1 MMAAWPWQKLQARVQ
16 LLQETPTEKIPAVL
30 FAAGHFSPTHLGHVL
45 MMHQAEKRL
54 LRLGYEVIGAFM
66 SPSHDL
72 SVLEDA
78 KNRGAPELRSGF
90 RIKLAELS
98 TSQDGLVSV
107 SSWEANQAKQLTDHE
122 VAAALFEA
130 VNSVYG
136 DLFEDECIRVFC
148 VCGCDHMARNH
159 LSRGLGAE
167 NLGVVIVPRDL
178 TEEILLERA
187 ASLVFVAEPA
197 QGDAAALSSTKV
209 REAILNGDNEYV
221 KRAMPNS
228 AARCVLQPTL
238 RELQEMRIDFENL
251 NVINPALDIIAQDGA
266 WPLAKLSRRLAELD
280 EGDGLRPAVVLVS
293 GSMSPAHK
301 GFFDVMKKATERLE
315 RAGYKV
321 VGAFLSPQNA
331 TGAATEMRSAAGSEQ
346 ETALSTGF
354 RLKST
359 RLAASDNDFVSLGAW
374 EASVV
379 GRVPSP
385 QEVMVQLMNAIT
397 DAFPRM
403 RECLH
408 IFYACGPGQA
418 ARRGL
423 SSSLNMS
430 DRGVVIVPCENEDC
444 YLLEKPAHLFF
455 IAEPRAGEANIVMSA
470 KIRAAVQ
477 ACNGSY
483 VRSVCHPAVSRFILS
498 PTEEEQATMKADF
511 EYLLPAAASRITDSA
526 VLAEAREKFKT
537 VLSAWA
543 GPPGMIAI
551 EDVARV
557 LEVLD
562 PTWTNSELNTF
573 TSGAFG
579 AVGKAGKISSDDLV
593 EWMFN
598 K

>member
-1 MMAAWPWQKLQARVQ
+1 MAAWPWQKLQARVA

-45 MMHQAEKRL
+45 MMHQAEERL

-78 KNRGAPELRSGF
+78 HARGAPELRCDF

-98 TSQDGLVSV
+98 TAGDSLVAV
-107 SSWEANQAKQLTDHE
+107 SSWEAKQTQKSTDHQ

-130 VNSVYG
+130 VNGAYG
-136 DLFEDECIRVFC
+136 ALFEDERIRVFC
-148 VCGCDHMARNH
+148 VCGCDHMAKNH
-159 LSRGLGAE
+159 LSRGLGGE
-167 NLGVVIVPRDL
+167 FLGVVIVPRDQ
-178 TEEILLERA
+178 TEEILLEKG

-209 REAILNGDNEYV
+209 RGAILNGDKEYV
-221 KRAMPNS
+221 KSAMATS

-238 RELQEMRIDFENL
+238 QELQEMRIDFENL
-251 NVINPALDIIAQDGA
+251 HIINPALDIIAQDGA
-266 WPLAKLSRRLAELD
+266 WPLAKLSKRLAELEEKD
-280 EGDGLRPAVVLVS
+280 SPAVVLVS
-293 GSMSPAHK
+293 GSMSPAHQ
-301 GFFDVMKKATERLE
+301 GFFDVMKSAKERLE

-321 VGAFLSPQNA
+321 IGAFLSPQNA

-346 ETALSTGF
+346 EFALSTGF

-359 RLAASDNDFVSLGAW
+359 RLAASDDDFVSLGAW
-374 EASVV
+374 EASVT

-385 QEVMVQLMNAIT
+385 QEVMGQLLTAIV
-397 DAFPRM
+397 ASIPAM
-403 RECLH
+403 REKIH

-423 SSSLNMS
+423 SSSLNTA

-455 IAEPRAGEANIVMSA
+455 IADPRVGEANIVMAA

-477 ACNGSY
+477 SCNGAY
-483 VRSVCHPAVSRFILS
+483 VRSVCHPAVSRFLLS
-498 PTEEEQATMKADF
+498 PTEDEQATMKADF
-511 EYLLPAAASRITDSA
+511 EYLLPAAASRTTDSA

-579 AVGKAGKISSDDLV
+579 AVGKAGQISSDDLV
-593 EWMFN
+593 DWMFR